1 MSLSRSKLGGSP
13 PPRVFTS
20 QETECKICYE
30 PFDSRARRP
39 KLLSCQHRM
48 CARCLH
54 KMADVGRSPGSLCCP
69 FCRQETLLP
78 DREVGRLEDDGRVL
92 ALLSSWEG
100 ARRPGCPP
108 LSPEVLLCP
117 GILEPF
123 GEGKSSSSDC
133 LVITLLEVPEDLAV
147 PEGVGL
153 LDVMRLYRPP
163 SLASLP
169 CHVPLAVCQ
178 ACSPCPALPRFL
190 MGVLCLVYFSSLPLG
205 IYLLLVERLSLGIV
219 LVSLVPATL
228 ILCIFY
234 SLCQCLRHEIFDFPS

>member
-1 MSLSRSKLGGSP
+1 MSLGRGKLGGP
-13 PPRVFTS
+13 PLAFPPL
-20 QETECKICYE
+20 EAECKICYE
-30 PFDSRARRP
+30 PFDGHARRP

-54 KMADVGRSPGSLCCP
+54 RMADVGASPGRLSCP
-69 FCRQETLLP
+69 FCRQETPLP
-78 DREVGRLEDDGRVL
+78 DKDVGRLQDDGQLL
-92 ALLSSWEG
+92 ATLLSG
-100 ARRPGCPP
+100 RDRARRPRHPP

-123 GEGKSSSSDC
+123 GEAKHSSSDC
-133 LVITLLEVPEDLAV
+133 LVITLLEMPEDLAA

-169 CHVPLAVCQ
+169 CHAPLATCP
-178 ACSPCPALPRFL
+178 ACSACPALPRLL
-190 MGVLCLVYFSSLPLG
+190 MGILCLFYFSSLPLG
-205 IYLLLVERLSLGIV
+205 IYLLLVERLSLGII